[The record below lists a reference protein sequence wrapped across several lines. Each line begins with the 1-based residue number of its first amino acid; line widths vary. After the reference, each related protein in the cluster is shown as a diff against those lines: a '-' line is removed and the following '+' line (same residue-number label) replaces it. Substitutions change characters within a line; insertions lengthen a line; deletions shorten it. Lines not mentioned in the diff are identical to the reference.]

1 MDGDIVAGS
10 KMTGYDQG
18 ANETGTPTT
27 RAPET
32 RAPETRAK
40 DDGKGEDPGYADYG
54 ALERRYDG
62 PIPADALDRLRFGSA
77 LMAEIARVEDSIA
90 FFRQEIVRM
99 RRSAKRWFQRGNVEM
114 ARNNIADSWLY
125 LREWRA
131 LRRHLKELRAE
142 SKAQDQA
149 RAERAQ
155 LLNAKRVLD
164 LIGEAAD

>member
-1 MDGDIVAGS
+1 MEGDIVAGS

-18 ANETGTPTT
+18 ANETGTPAT

-32 RAPETRAK
+32 RAT
-40 DDGKGEDPGYADYG
+40 DDGNGEDPGYADYG

-62 PIPADALDRLRFGSA
+62 PIPADALDRLRFGSG
-77 LMAEIARVEDSIA
+77 LMAEIARVEDSIV

-99 RRSAKRWFQRGNVEM
+99 RKSARRWFERGNLEM
-114 ARNNIADSWLY
+114 ARSNIADSRLY
-125 LREWRA
+125 LREWRT
-131 LRRHLKELRAE
+131 LRRRLGDLRAE
-142 SKAQDQA
+142 VRAKDRA

-164 LIGEAAD
+164 LIGKAAD

>member
-1 MDGDIVAGS
+1 
-10 KMTGYDQG
+10 MTAYDQG
-18 ANETGTPTT
+18 RNETGKPGT

-32 RAPETRAK
+32 RDK
-40 DDGKGEDPGYADYG
+40 DDGKGEDPGFADYG

-62 PIPADALDRLRFGSA
+62 PIPADDLDRLRFGSG
-77 LMAEIARVEDSIA
+77 LMAEIARVEGSIA

-99 RRSAKRWFQRGNVEM
+99 RRSAKKWFERGNLEM
-114 ARNNIADSWLY
+114 ARHNIADSRLY
-125 LREWRA
+125 LREWRT
-131 LRRHLKELRAE
+131 LRRRLGDLRA
-142 SKAQDQA
+142 KLRAKDRA

>member
-1 MDGDIVAGS
+1 VDGDIEAGS

-18 ANETGTPTT
+18 ANETGTPGT
-27 RAPET
+27 RAG
-32 RAPETRAK
+32 
-40 DDGKGEDPGYADYG
+40 DDDKGEDPGFADYG

-62 PIPADALDRLRFGSA
+62 PIPADALDRLRFGSS
-77 LMAEIARVEDSIA
+77 LMAEIARTEDSIV

-99 RRSAKRWFQRGNVEM
+99 RKSARRWFERGNLEM
-114 ARNNIADSWLY
+114 ARQNIADSRLY
-125 LREWRA
+125 LREWRT
-131 LRRHLKELRAE
+131 LRRRLGNIRAKLRA
-142 SKAQDQA
+142 KDRA